1 MDTEVQVP
9 ENIKDKKICVNVT
22 RGQLMREVTVM
33 AQYQNHS
40 ANGKYAILMI

>member
-1 MDTEVQVP
+1 MNAEVQIP
-9 ENIKDKKICVNVT
+9 ENIKDGEKSICVNVT

-40 ANGKYAILMI
+40 ADGK

>member
-1 MDTEVQVP
+1 MIGFVDADVQVP
-9 ENIKDKKICVNVT
+9 ENITDGEKSICVNVT

-40 ANGKYAILMI
+40 ADGK